1 MAKPTKTQ
9 PTPTTNTA
17 LPDAPPD
24 VVQLP
29 EPPDWVLRR
38 HAEAVE
44 SLTFDTLT
52 RALDAGVDIKMA
64 VGQVSVEACQ
74 GQVISGDAVA
84 GQMMGTTP
92 LEFAAQAGLLLAAA
106 RAAQAVGCG
115 ADAS

>member
-9 PTPTTNTA
+9 PTPDLIPPVA
-17 LPDAPPD
+17 SPDY
-24 VVQLP
+24 
-29 EPPDWVLRR
+29 VLRR

-52 RALDAGVDIKMA
+52 RALDADVDIK
-64 VGQVSVEACQ
+64 VSVGLSSVETYQ
-74 GQVISGDAVA
+74 GAVISCPHEA
-84 GQMMGTTP
+84 GAMMGTTP

>member
-9 PTPTTNTA
+9 PTPDPIPPNE
-17 LPDAPPD
+17 PPPPD
-24 VVQLP
+24 FA
-29 EPPDWVLRR
+29 LRR

-64 VGQVSVEACQ
+64 VGQVSVEAYQ